1 MCELAQQQHPAAD
14 DPTLRLPAAAIPHD
28 LGATRIQLLTN
39 NPAKVRNLE
48 SGRIPAVRQ
57 APLTVGGAP
66 TNHRNLTTEQHHM
79 GQLPD
84 EREMP

>member
-1 MCELAQQQHPAAD
+1 M
-14 DPTLRLPAAAIPHD
+14 
-28 LGATRIQLLTN
+28 LTN